1 MEPGFQPGLQCSN
14 LYTFNTGLLLPYTCQ
29 EEYIISA
36 WICSIM
42 TKKNQLDD
50 IWNYFGMEKSI
61 IWNLKKKYFD
71 VKMTPINDDKQG
83 KWGERQG

>member
-1 MEPGFQPGLQCSN
+1 
-14 LYTFNTGLLLPYTCQ
+14 
-29 EEYIISA
+29 
-36 WICSIM
+36 M